1 MFFSHKYWMSPPE
14 CLWFRVEINISISQH
29 KNRVDSGQFSHQI
42 FYIVDYYESFKMAF
56 SKILNFPLG
65 LKIRSKFCNPILWR
79 EDLSGPDKTSQ
90 TRLPTD
96 PEYSFSWLNS
106 RWFTNQLFLV
116 DLYFKY
122 SICVIYNNLLCKQ
135 CMLSEGRNEYKVHGK
150 FKYGKTVNLNI
161 ISFK

>member
-1 MFFSHKYWMSPPE
+1 MSPPE

-29 KNRVDSGQFSHQI
+29 KNRVDSVQFSYQI

-65 LKIRSKFCNPILWR
+65 LKIRSKFCYPIFNFADILVLPGKCGR
-79 EDLSGPDKTSQ
+79 EDDSGPDKTSQ

-96 PEYSFSWLNS
+96 PEYSFSWQNS

-135 CMLSEGRNEYKVHGK
+135 CMLSEGRNEYKFMQNSNMVRQ
-150 FKYGKTVNLNI
+150 
-161 ISFK
+161 